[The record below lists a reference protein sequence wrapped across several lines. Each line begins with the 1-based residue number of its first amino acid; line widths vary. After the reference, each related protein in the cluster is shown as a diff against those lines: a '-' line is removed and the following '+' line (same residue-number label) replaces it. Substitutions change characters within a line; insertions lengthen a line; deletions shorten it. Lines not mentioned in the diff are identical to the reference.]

1 MSYYKEILIIE
12 AIIFT
17 GLWLSSEYIATL
29 MTFIAVPIFSG
40 ILIISLIAEKIERS
54 KIQRD
59 YFYLMAGLAL
69 IPFVIFIAIFIIN
82 NGTSFD
88 WSLE

>member
-40 ILIISLIAEKIERS
+40 IFIISLIAEKIERS